1 MEGIFNTTGT
11 STHTTYSPKNEQEA
25 WIAVMHACNAVD
37 DDVADEELEALTQT
51 LVNKSLF
58 EGHDILAYSKAVF
71 LAQAQ
76 LGSKHIIDNS
86 VDKIQP
92 ENKATVFALTI
103 QLVLAD
109 CVVAD
114 KEQELITYL
123 YSALDLP
130 ADLAH
135 RIVEVVL
142 ILNKGNIC
150 ITC

>member
-1 MEGIFNTTGT
+1 
-11 STHTTYSPKNEQEA
+11 
-25 WIAVMHACNAVD
+25 MHACNAVD
-37 DDVADEELEALTQT
+37 GEVADEELEALTQT

-71 LAQAQ
+71 LAQAK
-76 LGSKHIIDNS
+76 LGSKHIVDNS
-86 VDKIQP
+86 VEKIAP

-114 KEQELITYL
+114 KEEELITYL

-135 RIVEVVL
+135 KIVEVVL
-142 ILNKGNIC
+142 ILNKGNSC
-150 ITC
+150 FTC